1 MNDVIKTIL
10 NRRSSRAFSDRNI
23 SREDLELIVSAGM
36 HAPSGKNLQKWKFT
50 VVQRQDIISE
60 IAQVLEKAL
69 SRPGYDLYKPN
80 ALILVSNEE
89 TNPHGV
95 SDCSCALEN
104 IFLAAESLGIG
115 SVWLNQFKGIC
126 NEPEVR
132 AVLDKL
138 NVPKDHVVIG
148 VAALGYSTDTAKKAE
163 KRTDVAEWFL

>member
-1 MNDVIKTIL
+1 MNEVIKTIL
-10 NRRSSRAFSDRNI
+10 ARRSSRAFSDRNI
-23 SREDLELIVSAGM
+23 SKEDLEMIVEAGF
-36 HAPSGKNLQKWKFT
+36 HAPSGRNLQKWKFT
-50 VVQRQDIISE
+50 VIQRKDIIAE
-60 IAQVLEKAL
+60 IAQVLSTAL
-69 SRPGYDLYKPN
+69 SRPGYDLFKPN
-80 ALILVSNEE
+80 ALILASNEE

-138 NVPKDHVVIG
+138 NVPKNHVIIG
-148 VAALGYSTDTAKKAE
+148 VAALGYSTDTSKKVE
-163 KRTDVAEWFL
+163 KRTDVVEWFL